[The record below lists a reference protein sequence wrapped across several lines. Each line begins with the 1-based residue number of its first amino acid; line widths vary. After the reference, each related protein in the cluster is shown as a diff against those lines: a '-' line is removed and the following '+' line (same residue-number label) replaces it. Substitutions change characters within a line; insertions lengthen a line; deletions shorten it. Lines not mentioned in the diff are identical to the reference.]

1 MRTAILIP
9 ARMQATRLPGKPL
22 AKLGNV
28 PLVVRVAMQCC
39 RVPNVQVAVATDA
52 PQIFDAVV
60 SHGLHAIMTRTDH
73 ASGTDRVAEAAAQLE
88 CDCIINAQGDEPF
101 IDPSDLAALAAA
113 LRAGACDMVTLKRP
127 LIHAEDFHNPNVTKV
142 VTRDDGTALYFS
154 RAPIP
159 FDRHGGL
166 PVTGTFRHIGVY
178 GFRRQALSALCSR
191 GPHPLEEREG
201 LEQLRALAMGLTIA
215 VLPANTDARGIDT
228 EEDLAWARA
237 RVARLGEAAF
247 PPGLTEGMI

>member
-9 ARMQATRLPGKPL
+9 ARLQATRLPGKPL
-22 AKLGNV
+22 AKLGDV

-39 RVPNVQVAVATDA
+39 LVPDVQVAVATDS
-52 PQIFDAVV
+52 PQIFDAVT
-60 SHGLHAIMTRTDH
+60 SHGLRAIMTHSGH
-73 ASGTDRVAEAAAQLE
+73 ASGTDRVAEAAAQL
-88 CDCIINAQGDEPF
+88 DCENIINAQGDEPF
-101 IDPSDLAALAAA
+101 IDPRDLFAIAAA
-113 LRAGACDMVTLKRP
+113 LRHGTCDMVTLKRP
-127 LIHAEDFHNPNVTKV
+127 ITDRQDLDNPNVTKV

-159 FDRHGGL
+159 FDRRGDL

-178 GFRRQALSALCSR
+178 GFRRQALDALCSR

-201 LEQLRALAMGLTIA
+201 LEQLRALAMGLAIA

-228 EEDLAWARA
+228 AEDLAWARA